1 MESQS
6 LIESFTEDQ
15 QMQVYS
21 LMSLGDIED
30 INLAAQ
36 LLLECDFD
44 VNVFFKNSHH
54 PIDSSTKTSRHAA
67 QGYQSSPQHYQ
78 K

>member
-21 LMSLGDIED
+21 LMSIGDIDD

-36 LLLECDFD
+36 LLLESDFD
-44 VNVFFKNSHH
+44 VNVIFKFSSN
-54 PIDSSTKTSRHAA
+54 PPESSTEIARHAT
-67 QGYQSSPQHYQ
+67 QSNQPSSQHN
-78 K
+78 KE

>member
-36 LLLECDFD
+36 LLLESDFD
-44 VNVFFKNSHH
+44 VNVNLNFSTQHTE
-54 PIDSSTKTSRHAA
+54 SSTKTARHAA
-67 QGYQSSPQHYQ
+67 QSQQSSSQHNPE
-78 K
+78 